1 MSENKINKFE
11 LDLLSTAIDKIMS
24 SEIIEYSTTDK
35 LPLTNDIPDANKIY
49 T

>member
-1 MSENKINKFE
+1 MSENKINKFK
-11 LDLLSTAIDKIMS
+11 LDLLATAIDKIKS
-24 SEIIEYSTTDK
+24 YEIIEYNTTDK